1 MDGSVARVHHARGGS
16 GDAVGATVRPER
28 VAVVNEV
35 EARLIRTRLEAA
47 FDRYNRAAI
56 SGVEPT
62 LELFVEAL
70 QAEGLA
76 LSATKTTAPM
86 ARAGNKSEKK
96 ARAGSVRVGRR
107 LEGVLARRVRGLP

>member
-1 MDGSVARVHHARGGS
+1 M
-16 GDAVGATVRPER
+16 VRPEW
-28 VAVVNEV
+28 VAIVSEV
-35 EARLIRTRLEAA
+35 EARLIEVRLEAA

-70 QAEGLA
+70 RAEGLA
-76 LSATKTTAPM
+76 LSLAATRTSAPT
-86 ARAGNKSEKK
+86 ARAGNKPEKR
-96 ARAGSVRVGRR
+96 ARAGSVPVGRR